1 MSSLSLLSQDTSYTG
16 ASNMEAT
23 FATPPRRPNIPA
35 SYSSSSLRRQSSV
48 ALSAASRCMPSG
60 FLQRAG
66 SVLGRPK
73 APAATISEASMSGDE
88 SDRTPRQTQ
97 TLDRK
102 STQPTSAAISSISS
116 TAAGWLGMSSISTPA
131 PGSKYTSRSL
141 RPSFSKRNTTSTIN
155 EEQSERSE
163 DDDDYSDY
171 DSESDLEYSHS
182 HGRTE
187 RVSRRTASQ
196 TRRFFS
202 SQEFLQDLPRDAKGL
217 EVALRQLHKA
227 YVEQNAILAAT
238 RHEAADALDK
248 LDEARLRIRE
258 LEAERKMDRELL
270 QGGTTEQEADWGRD
284 TVRARPRVLPA
295 LENPPP
301 LSPSVSM
308 SEMSNDSPVLMDAM
322 FSQPVSER
330 KRRDSARSVASSL
343 PAEDVF
349 WSGLQAGAGRALSGG
364 VIRTHG
370 SIHDENA
377 RLKARVCELEDVVD
391 GVLGMVG
398 LGGV

>member
-1 MSSLSLLSQDTSYTG
+1 
-16 ASNMEAT
+16 
-23 FATPPRRPNIPA
+23 
-35 SYSSSSLRRQSSV
+35 
-48 ALSAASRCMPSG
+48 
-60 FLQRAG
+60 
-66 SVLGRPK
+66 
-73 APAATISEASMSGDE
+73 
-88 SDRTPRQTQ
+88 
-97 TLDRK
+97 
-102 STQPTSAAISSISS
+102 
-116 TAAGWLGMSSISTPA
+116 MSSISTPA
-131 PGSKYTSRSL
+131 PGSKYTSRPL
-141 RPSFSKRNTTSTIN
+141 RPSFSKRNTASTISIT
-155 EEQSERSE
+155 EESERSE
-163 DDDDYSDY
+163 DDDDYFDY

-187 RVSRRTASQ
+187 RVARRTASQ

-202 SQEFLQDLPRDAKGL
+202 SEEFLLDLPRDAKGL

-227 YVEQNAILAAT
+227 YVEQNVILAAT
-238 RHEAADALDK
+238 REEAADALDE

-258 LEAERKMDRELL
+258 LEAARKMDREVS
-270 QGGTTEQEADWGRD
+270 QAGTIEQEADWGRD
-284 TVRARPRVLPA
+284 TVRARPRMLPA

-349 WSGLQAGAGRALSGG
+349 WSRLQAGAGMGLGAGM
-364 VIRTHG
+364 IRTPG

-391 GVLGMVG
+391 GVLGMVE
-398 LGGV
+398 LGGM

>member
-1 MSSLSLLSQDTSYTG
+1 MQTST
-16 ASNMEAT
+16 AT
-23 FATPPRRPNIPA
+23 
-35 SYSSSSLRRQSSV
+35 
-48 ALSAASRCMPSG
+48 
-60 FLQRAG
+60 
-66 SVLGRPK
+66 
-73 APAATISEASMSGDE
+73 
-88 SDRTPRQTQ
+88 
-97 TLDRK
+97 
-102 STQPTSAAISSISS
+102 ISSISS

-131 PGSKYTSRSL
+131 PGSKYTSRPL
-141 RPSFSKRNTTSTIN
+141 RPSFSKRNTTSTISIT
-155 EEQSERSE
+155 EESERSE

-171 DSESDLEYSHS
+171 SDSESDLEYSHS
-182 HGRTE
+182 HGLTE

-196 TRRFFS
+196 SRRFFS
-202 SQEFLQDLPRDAKGL
+202 SEEFLQDLPRDAKGL